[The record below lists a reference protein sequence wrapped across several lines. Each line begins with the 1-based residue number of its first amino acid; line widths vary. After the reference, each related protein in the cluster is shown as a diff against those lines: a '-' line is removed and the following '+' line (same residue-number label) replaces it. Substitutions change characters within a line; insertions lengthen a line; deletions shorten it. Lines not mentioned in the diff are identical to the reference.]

1 MTRVGALRAW
11 WVRLIHGNDL
21 AVLDEFEDFDDLL
34 FVDRIDDFV
43 EWADVTLLKETS
55 EADIIL
61 FDKPLNESE
70 WLELAPFELDE
81 LDEFIKVNDLA
92 VLDEFKDFD
101 YLLFVDTLDDFV
113 EWADVT
119 LFEETSEA
127 DIILFDK

>member
-1 MTRVGALRAW
+1 MLFE
-11 WVRLIHGNDL
+11 LDDLDEFIKINDL

-70 WLELAPFELDE
+70 WLELMLFELDE

-92 VLDEFKDFD
+92 ISNGFEDFD
-101 YLLFVDTLDDFV
+101 DLLFVDTLDDFV
-113 EWADVT
+113 
-119 LFEETSEA
+119 
-127 DIILFDK
+127 